1 MIVAGVR
8 YSRFAV
14 CKLLSVAVSGIL
26 IAFVAGCNSATPTE
40 SGALRLAVN
49 ADDPEVDIGAPAAF
63 TVTASRRSPDPVLVE
78 YMVERT
84 ASGGSNS
91 TESGST
97 TLAAGAEQARIAIAP
112 LYNARKRAST
122 TTGQV
127 DVDTTPATP
136 TGETIAVALTGAS
149 TATGQVEVD
158 TEAAI
163 VAWAGPPGPST
174 PQLWID
180 DGGAAE
186 DAGSISF
193 RVLLYPWTPLGLVTV
208 VTVSYQ
214 TEDGT
219 ATAGPGSDYT
229 STAGELTFTPGGPRE
244 PGGALEQSILVEIA
258 DDSEDEP
265 DYEYFTVRLHSPV
278 NAELPRRAE
287 ATGTIIDND
296 AAVQ

>member
-1 MIVAGVR
+1 M
-8 YSRFAV
+8 
-14 CKLLSVAVSGIL
+14 
-26 IAFVAGCNSATPTE
+26 
-40 SGALRLAVN
+40 RLAVT
-49 ADDPEVDIGAPAAF
+49 ADVPIVAIGDPATF
-63 TVTASRRSPDPVLVE
+63 TVTASRLSPDPVLVE
-78 YMVERT
+78 YTVERT

-97 TLAAGAEQARIAIAP
+97 TLAAGAAQARITIAP
-112 LYNARKRAST
+112 LHNASKRAST

-163 VAWAGPPGPST
+163 VARAGPPGLPIT
-174 PQLWID
+174 HQLSID

-186 DAGSISF
+186 DAGSSSF

-214 TEDGT
+214 TADGT

-265 DYEYFTVRLHSPV
+265 DDEYFTVRLHSPV

-296 AAVQ
+296 GAVQ